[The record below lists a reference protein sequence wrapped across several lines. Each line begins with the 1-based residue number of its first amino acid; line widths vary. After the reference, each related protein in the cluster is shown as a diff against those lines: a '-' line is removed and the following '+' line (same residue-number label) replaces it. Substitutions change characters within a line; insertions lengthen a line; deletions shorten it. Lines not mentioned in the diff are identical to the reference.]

1 MKREQGGHKV
11 YNKKDR
17 RHHRR
22 VHFYNPSQFVQHIS
36 CVKKFLGIQMHIFFI
51 PFCHGGGWAVVVLF
65 IFYYF

>member
-17 RHHRR
+17 RRHRR

-36 CVKKFLGIQMHIFFI
+36 CVKKF
-51 PFCHGGGWAVVVLF
+51 
-65 IFYYF
+65 